1 MRINDARQLSPR
13 LLGRPVRRD
22 AGMAT
27 AFAVAIFIALLGAI
41 GLAIDGAGAAAAKV
55 NVTVAASEAA
65 RAGADEIDVS
75 YFRQS
80 GIVRLNPPAAETA
93 ARAWLA
99 ATGFDGTVS
108 ASQAEVTVTAQDS
121 YATQII
127 GAIGVGAFDLTAT
140 ATAAPDQGDTPAASP
155 GGELREGKRP

>member
-1 MRINDARQLSPR
+1 MRTGDAGQLSPR

-41 GLAIDGAGAAAAKV
+41 GLAIDGGGAAAAKV
-55 NVTVAASEAA
+55 SVTVAASEAA

-80 GIVRLNPPAAETA
+80 GIVRLNPPAAEGA

-108 ASQAEVTVTAQDS
+108 ATRAEVTVTAQDS

-127 GAIGVGAFDLTAT
+127 GAIGVGAFDVTAT
-140 ATAAPDQGDTPAASP
+140 ATAAPDQGDTPAAIAE
-155 GGELREGKRP
+155 GGLREGKGP